1 VTPQARD
8 SSWNRSH
15 GLYFLPPCNL
25 LPDIQ
30 RDCAESDS
38 FARVFQSGYFFLI
51 PKRGRKEQVI
61 PMTQNSRRQK
71 VMIAVV
77 LSLFV
82 LVMQAGLM
90 AQNLGTAPQVN
101 VAVQGQQGTQP
112 EGTFLNLINW
122 IGNVIA
128 PVGAGGAALM
138 AIGSF
143 AMGRGFGKW
152 VFTAIGLLMVSGVT
166 RLLEFWI
173 AQGTGGVT

>member
-1 VTPQARD
+1 LLSIFTSTAIRQ
-8 SSWNRSH
+8 
-15 GLYFLPPCNL
+15 GEPP
-25 LPDIQ
+25 
-30 RDCAESDS
+30 
-38 FARVFQSGYFFLI
+38 FAQVFKSGYFSSI
-51 PKRGRKEQVI
+51 PKRVEKEQTI
-61 PMTQNSRRQK
+61 PMMQYSRRREL
-71 VMIAVV
+71 MIAVV
-77 LSLFV
+77 LALFV
-82 LVMQAGLM
+82 FVVQAGLM

-101 VAVQGQQGTQP
+101 VAVQGQQATQP

-166 RLLEFWI
+166 RLLEYWI
-173 AQGTGGVT
+173 AQGTAGVT